1 MLTSA
6 IVNPAIWLVLVILAV
21 AAIYYAW
28 RIVRPLRHR
37 NPAHGQTAWLVV
49 VGVGVT
55 IVAYTW
61 IVAVSNSL
69 MASLEHAALLLAA
82 FAASGLPMIIEYV
95 DDHIRRNEEERSRNI
110 MHEISQ
116 ILSDEDE

>member
-49 VGVGVT
+49 VGVAVT
-55 IVAYTW
+55 VVAYTF
-61 IVAVSNSL
+61 IVAASSNIVT
-69 MASLEHAALLLAA
+69 SLEHAVLLLSA
-82 FAASGLPMIIEYV
+82 FAVSGLPMIVEYI
-95 DDHIRRNEEERSRNI
+95 DDHLRRDEEERSRSI
-110 MHEISQ
+110 MQEISQ
-116 ILSDEDE
+116 ILNDKDE